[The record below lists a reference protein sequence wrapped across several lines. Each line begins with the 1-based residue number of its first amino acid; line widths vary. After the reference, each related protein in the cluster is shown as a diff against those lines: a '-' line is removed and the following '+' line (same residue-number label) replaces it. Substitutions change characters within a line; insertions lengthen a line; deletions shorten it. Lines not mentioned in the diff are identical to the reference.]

1 MRSKIAL
8 RTVRIPTVLQH
19 ALDLKA
25 KLDEHD
31 DALDDIEKSGTI
43 PSARLNLATNPAD
56 TETVVIGGHTF
67 KFVAALGAAAVQTQ
81 VKILGTVALT
91 RAAFLDA
98 INGVTNANVVKGTVP
113 FAKPVV
119 ADLIDVSRVRVRYA
133 TATGGAALAATKA
146 TAAANIAVSETLGAA
161 ADVWDRTN
169 LNLTGESD
177 SNRFAVS
184 TIAITAAMI
193 AAGKV
198 YVEFE
203 WTPLDVS
210 WAAHSAAGTLLAASD
225 SVIIEGNAIRINLA
239 GGVAP
244 ALQPTD
250 VVALTVT
257 G

>member
-1 MRSKIAL
+1 MRSHIAL
-8 RTVRIPTVLQH
+8 NTVRIPTVLQH

-31 DALDDIEKSGTI
+31 VALDDIEKSGTI
-43 PSARLNLATNPAD
+43 PSARLNLATIPTTTN
-56 TETVVIGGHTF
+56 TVVIGGHTF
-67 KFVAALGAAAVQTQ
+67 KFIAALGAVEAATQ
-81 VKILGTVALT
+81 IKIGTLAQCQS
-91 RAAFLDA
+91 RFIDA
-98 INGVTNANVVKGTVP
+98 INGVTNADVVKGTVP

-119 ADLIDVSRVRVRYA
+119 ADLIDTTRIRVRYA
-133 TATGGAALAATKA
+133 AIQGGDATAATKG
-146 TAAANIAVSETLGAA
+146 TAAANIAVSETLANA
-161 ADVWDRTN
+161 ADVWDRVN

-193 AAGKV
+193 TAAKV

-210 WAAHSAAGTLLAASD
+210 WVAHSAAGVILPASD
-225 SVIIEGNAIRINLA
+225 AVTIEGNAVKIALA
-239 GGVAP
+239 GGAAPSLVAG
-244 ALQPTD
+244 D
-250 VVALTVT
+250 IVALTVT